1 MDAAVK
7 TAARILGSALLLL
20 LLSVAALR
28 AQRDHSWVNGLV
40 FDESETHGVA
50 GATVTLTGDESSP
63 RLREVKLEAKTDE
76 DGKYYFKDV
85 AHGDYTF
92 RVSAPGFIPY
102 EIRLYIATD
111 TLTALH
117 VKLRKEAK

>member
-1 MDAAVK
+1 MRLS
-7 TAARILGSALLLL
+7 TRILGSALLLL
-20 LLSVAALR
+20 ALSSAALQ

-40 FDESETHGVA
+40 FGESETHGVA

-63 RLREVKLEAKTDE
+63 RLREVKLEARTDDE
-76 DGKYYFKDV
+76 GKYYFKDV

-92 RVSAPGFIPY
+92 RVSAPGFTPY